1 MLSRSVI
8 GDAHATFNHLVR
20 SHSVKDRLIR
30 TLGITSIVVV
40 LVACGGDGRTLAP
53 ASPEQTESVAIA
65 PAVDAIDDA
74 ESFDIRGTW
83 TEGGDLDPRH
93 TCLGD
98 GTSPPFEIIAA
109 PEQTVSIA
117 VLLYAV
123 DAPGDVL
130 WAMANLAGNTV
141 AVGEGATP
149 PNVIVATNSDGA
161 LGYRAPCPSAGE
173 RRQYLLTVFALD
185 GVVDSAAVTSAD
197 GVVDTEALLTAIEM
211 QTFDLAEST
220 FYAQGPQ
227 Q

>member
-1 MLSRSVI
+1 MKSW
-8 GDAHATFNHLVR
+8 
-20 SHSVKDRLIR
+20 LIR
-30 TLGITSIVVV
+30 TLYPLSLVVI
-40 LVACGGDGRTLAP
+40 LASCADDGRTLAP
-53 ASPEQTESVAIA
+53 ALPEQSESVALA
-65 PAVDAIDDA
+65 PTITTINVEETFA
-74 ESFDIRGTW
+74 IRGTW

-98 GTSPPFEIIAA
+98 SSSPPFEIIGA
-109 PEQTVSIA
+109 PQQTVSIA
-117 VLLYAV
+117 VLLYDV

-130 WAMANLAGNTV
+130 WAMANLAGDTV

-161 LGYRAPCPSAGE
+161 LGYQAPCPSAGD
-173 RRQYLLTVFALD
+173 RRQYLLTVFSLD
-185 GVVDSAAVTSAD
+185 AVIDPDEVTNDA

-211 QTFDLAEST
+211 RAFDLAEST